1 MANMHEQAKRKGGR
15 LPTNRVRKLSKFD
28 TVKFSFPSYGVL
40 KLRERKADS
49 KLTEYIRNGK
59 IVSGINTE
67 TTAIA
72 SVEYIIKP
80 VYL

>member
-40 KLRERKADS
+40 KLRERKANS
-49 KLTEYIRNGK
+49 KLTEYGK